1 MPIIASLKELKS
13 TIIDRHV
20 RPDNLKGASQVLST
34 LLPLAALWYAVTWSA
49 QVSWWLTAFIV
60 IAMSLFLLR
69 VFVLM
74 HECGHRSMFR
84 TIGLNKAFG
93 FIFGVISGMPQQVW
107 AQRHLQH
114 HSTNGN
120 WAQYRGPLNVI
131 PADEYGAMTP
141 RQQRKYR
148 NARSIWLAPVAG
160 FLYIVF
166 NPRINWLKGSVSLMT
181 HLIKSKIA
189 QPGVSLKTHA
199 LGFKTPYW
207 ASAAEY
213 RAMFWNN
220 VVLIGLWAA
229 MVLTTGSAFL
239 LVCHVISMS
248 LAGGAGILLF
258 TVQHNFEHSYAS
270 HDEGWCYNRAALEGT
285 SFLVLPGWLNWLTAH
300 IAYHHIHHLSARIPN
315 YCLVACHEE
324 YKHLFA
330 GVTRIRLSQIP
341 RSLKCIL
348 WDTTARRIVSVA
360 EYEQQ
365 VARVVSV
372 MPAVA
377 TRPAQ
382 G

>member
-1 MPIIASLKELKS
+1 VPIVASLKELKS

-34 LLPLAALWYAVTWSA
+34 LLPLAALWYAATWSA
-49 QVSWWLTAFIV
+49 QVSWWLTAV
-60 IAMSLFLLR
+60 VVMAMSLFLLR

-84 TIGLNKAFG
+84 TAGLNKAFG
-93 FIFGVISGMPQQVW
+93 FVFGVISGMPQQVW

-166 NPRINWLKGSVSLMT
+166 NPRINWLKGSASLIA

-189 QPGVSLKTHA
+189 QPGVSLKMHA
-199 LGFKTPYW
+199 VSFKSRYW
-207 ASAAEY
+207 ATAAEY

-220 VVLIGLWAA
+220 VVLIGLWVA
-229 MVLTTGSAFL
+229 MVLLTDSAL
-239 LVCHVISMS
+239 LLALHVISMS

-285 SFLVLPGWLNWLTAH
+285 SFLVLPGWLNWLTAN
-300 IAYHHIHHLSARIPN
+300 IAYHHIHHLSARIPS
-315 YCLVACHEE
+315 YCLVACHDE
-324 YKHLFA
+324 YKHLFE

-341 RSLKCIL
+341 CSLKCIL

-360 EYEQQ
+360 EYQQ
-365 VARVVSV
+365 QPAPVVSAMHV
-372 MPAVA
+372 VE
-377 TRPAQ
+377 TSPAQ